1 MSENQDAIIK
11 QSLIVNA
18 YANYHNFVNFLK
30 CIPID
35 QNNMLAQEAYKLIDI
50 GMICFEKVISQCPII
65 KKEEAIPQAV
75 ESEIIASIPDP
86 EINTT
91 EL

>member
-30 CIPID
+30 SIPID

-50 GMICFEKVISQCPII
+50 GMICFEKVIYQCPII
-65 KKEEAIPQAV
+65 KKEETVI
-75 ESEIIASIPDP
+75 ESVQP
-86 EINTT
+86 EITTT